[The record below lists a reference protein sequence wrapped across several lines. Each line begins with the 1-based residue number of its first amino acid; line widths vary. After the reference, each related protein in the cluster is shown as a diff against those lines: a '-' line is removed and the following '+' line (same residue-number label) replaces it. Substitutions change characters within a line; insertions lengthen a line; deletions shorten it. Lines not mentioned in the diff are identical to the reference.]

1 MSFLA
6 AISSIRTLLRSTRS
20 PWQRLSETLIE
31 DLARVDTQIL
41 HPDGELGR
49 ERAHIASASVSWR
62 DKIKFL
68 DGGLVLRPNTL
79 GRKTEKEGGGLGLSS
94 RKHRDNINWQH
105 ALVARPMIICSITR
119 IIRYKKHSQ
128 KYRNFKQQTI
138 ACQK

>member
-1 MSFLA
+1 MSFFA
-6 AISSIRTLLRSTRS
+6 TISSIRTLLRSTRS

-49 ERAHIASASVSWR
+49 ESAHIASASVSWR

-79 GRKTEKEGGGLGLSS
+79 GRRREGESTKIISIGRML
-94 RKHRDNINWQH
+94 
-105 ALVARPMIICSITR
+105 ARPMIICSKRTQR
-119 IIRYKKHSQ
+119 IGYL
-128 KYRNFKQQTI
+128 T
-138 ACQK
+138 